1 MEKEFMTVQLNMCG
15 DRELSP
21 RQAPSGPDLVI
32 HLITG
37 INLMEKSVTEKQLR
51 A

>member
-15 DRELSP
+15 DRESSP
-21 RQAPSGPDLVI
+21 RHDLVI

-37 INLMEKSVTEKQLR
+37 INLMEKSVTEKQLHV
-51 A
+51 

>member
-21 RQAPSGPDLVI
+21 RQAPSGPDVVI
-32 HLITG
+32 HLISG
-37 INLMEKSVTEKQLR
+37 INLIEKSVTEKQL
-51 A
+51 